1 MVTQIS
7 VSEELIEEFKKE
19 MHITHDDNKIKG
31 SLARAIAFVKS
42 HCGDFELSDES
53 TIGYLAKDL
62 VFNRARY
69 DYYEST
75 DLFEDNYLSDIT
87 HLALLL
93 AGEEDDK

>member
-1 MVTQIS
+1 LVTENL
-7 VSEELIEEFKKE
+7 VNDELIEEFKE
-19 MHITHDDNKIKG
+19 DMHITHDDSKIKG
-31 SLARAIAFVKS
+31 SLTRAVAFIRS
-42 HCGDFELSDES
+42 RCGDFELNDE
-53 TIGYLAKDL
+53 TDVEHLAKDL